1 MTTTATLEISPTS
14 KRPTAK
20 EAALRATGGAA
31 QYTTVGHD
39 PYRFA
44 GRRRMTTRQNAL
56 RRAQTHRTPTPVVGA
71 EHAPERAYGAQSG
84 IQSALG
90 RSRSRRKTYPAEQ
103 NATA

>member
-44 GRRRMTTRQNAL
+44 GRRRMTTRQNAP
-56 RRAQTHRTPTPVVGA
+56 RRTQTHRTPTPSGRRRTRTRA
-71 EHAPERAYGAQSG
+71 RLRRSERHTERAEAFAVS
-84 IQSALG
+84 SADV
-90 RSRSRRKTYPAEQ
+90 PC
-103 NATA
+103 